1 MGVGISLGGLAGA
14 VAAEG
19 GMGTVSAA
27 GVGFRESDFDKDM
40 AAANVRALKKEIA
53 IAKEKSGGRG
63 LVAVNIMTAMNYFEE
78 SARAAVEGGADAIV
92 SGAGLPKN
100 LPEFTKGTDVLIA
113 PVVSSGRAAKVIAR
127 LWDRHYGVAPD
138 FVVIEGSNAGGH
150 LGFAPEELQNGTC
163 QTLDQILPEGIY
175 LYS

>member
-1 MGVGISLGGLAGA
+1 MRVKIRYTYLEIPLIPGGMGVGISLGGLAGA

-63 LVAVNIMTAMNYFEE
+63 LVAVNIMTAMNNFED
-78 SARAAVEGGADAIV
+78 SSRAAVEGGADAKKPAGV
-92 SGAGLPKN
+92 HKRHRRPHSPCRFKRQSG
-100 LPEFTKGTDVLIA
+100 KGHSA
-113 PVVSSGRAAKVIAR
+113 PVGPPLRRS
-127 LWDRHYGVAPD
+127 P
-138 FVVIEGSNAGGH
+138 
-150 LGFAPEELQNGTC
+150 
-163 QTLDQILPEGIY
+163 
-175 LYS
+175 